1 MPTAQSDQPAPA
13 LPADADG
20 LSRDP
25 VVAVFVGGGTGG
37 HLYPGVAIAER
48 LREMH
53 SPVRSVF
60 VCSDRAVDKAVLTG
74 AGVNEADFVPI
85 GARPVVL
92 RPRGLVNFLRS
103 WGPSVR
109 ACRALY
115 RELGKASGARLV
127 VVAMGG
133 FVAAP
138 AVQAARAEGLP
149 VLLVNLDAEPGKANR
164 WIAGRCHRALSVFPV
179 AHRYARR
186 WSVVPPIVRAGAAL
200 NLGARECK
208 RRLGLNPEKP
218 VLMITGGSL
227 GAGSINRLMLE
238 LVSDRSSCLRNNP
251 WQVLHQCGEANDRA
265 PSDAPAAGVDELRR
279 AYKLAGVE
287 ARVETLVKEMGLWWG
302 SADLALSRAGAGAV
316 AEAWANRVPTVF
328 LPYPYHKDQHQKLN
342 AQRLGEGA
350 VVATDLIEPGAN
362 VRAVGPIL
370 EELMANEGRRN
381 GMREAL
387 ERLGPADGA
396 GVAARVVLEMARAA
410 AHAGVGNGGRR

>member
-1 MPTAQSDQPAPA
+1 MPALHTDHSAPAMSTDTPVASDQP
-13 LPADADG
+13 
-20 LSRDP
+20 
-25 VVAVFVGGGTGG
+25 VIAVFVGGGTGG
-37 HLYPGVAIAER
+37 HLYPGLAIAER
-48 LREMH
+48 LRHTHAPM
-53 SPVRSVF
+53 RCVF
-60 VCSDRAVDKAVLTG
+60 VCSDRAVDRAVLSG
-74 AGVNEADFVPI
+74 AGVSESDFVPI

-115 RELGKASGARLV
+115 RELGKANGARLV

-149 VLLVNLDAEPGKANR
+149 VLMVNLDAEPGKANR
-164 WIAGRCHRALSVFPV
+164 WIAGRCQKALSVFPV
-179 AHRYARR
+179 QHGYARGWR
-186 WSVVPPIVRAGAAL
+186 VVPPIVRAGAAL
-200 NLGARECK
+200 NLDPRECK
-208 RRLGLNPEKP
+208 RRLGLDPEKP

-227 GAGSINRLMLE
+227 GAGSINRLMQT
-238 LVSDRSSCLRNNP
+238 LVKESSSRLRTHA
-251 WQVLHQCGEANDRA
+251 WQVLHQCGETSDRGA
-265 PSDAPAAGVDELRR
+265 SGGSRSSAVGIDELRT
-279 AYKLAGVE
+279 AYTQAGIV

-302 SADLALSRAGAGAV
+302 SADLAISRAGAGAV

-362 VRAVGPIL
+362 VRATGPIL
-370 EELMANEGRRN
+370 EELMANAERRT
-381 GMREAL
+381 GMRSAL

-396 GVAARVVLEMARAA
+396 GAA
-410 AHAGVGNGGRR
+410 ALEVLKMVDLGARNGGRR